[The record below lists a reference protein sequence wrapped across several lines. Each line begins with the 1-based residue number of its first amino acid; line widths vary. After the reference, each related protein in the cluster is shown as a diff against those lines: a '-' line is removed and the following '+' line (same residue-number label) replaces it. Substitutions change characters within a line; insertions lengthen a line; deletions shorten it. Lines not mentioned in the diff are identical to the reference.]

1 MKKLLHIGFSGLF
14 ILSLFFSCKPEDN
27 PIQPDQ
33 PHTVTLLSTQEAVY
47 PWYNY
52 LTGNHD
58 TITFVEARYSDSTRM
73 YFRLLS
79 QSTAEVVNYRGFY
92 PPAQE
97 SQGWIYRGDVE
108 IPETFTHRGDTY
120 SVVSIGESAFGS
132 GSWGLD
138 GYYDYAASLVTSVK
152 IPSSVTNIG
161 YRSFC
166 GCKSLNSV
174 EILGPVTMI
183 NRDAF
188 NSCINLETITLP
200 STVTALASGAFE
212 ECSSMTE
219 FTIPKWVS
227 EMGSSVFGFDT
238 TPLKTL
244 TCLPLEPP
252 VKAVWDS
259 YGEEF
264 FLPESLETIYVPA
277 SSVAAYKTSQYWGQ
291 FASIIV
297 GQ

>member
-108 IPETFTHRGDTY
+108 IPETFTHRGNTY

-138 GYYDYAASLVTSVK
+138 DYYFYAASLVTSVK
-152 IPSSVTNIG
+152 IPSSVTSIG

-166 GCKSLNSV
+166 ECKSLNSV
-174 EILGPVTMI
+174 EIQGPVTMI
-183 NRDAF
+183 SRDAF
-188 NSCINLETITLP
+188 SCCINMETITLP
-200 STVTALASGAFE
+200 NTVTALASGAFGG
-212 ECSSMTE
+212 CSSMTE

-227 EMGSSVFGFDT
+227 EMGSSVFGT

-277 SSVAAYKTSQYWGQ
+277 SSVDAYKTSQYWGQ